1 MLTYAHVCSR
11 MLTYAHVCL
20 PPQYDEAL
28 TMQFLRVMPVALLF
42 HFLGGIWMFS
52 AADMWPRPATFG
64 LDEQFA
70 KLQVEAFPCVRQTS
84 ELTCA
89 QQGATCLWNAE
100 ARVCS
105 INKAN
110 DDYVTYTTFD
120 FMPRLF
126 NAVTIVYSVCC
137 LLFLLNLLLRA
148 IPVTRPIMHLLDA
161 ALKRLVILLRTALS
175 IAARKV
181 MGGGSRNKVS
191 PEEPLMLKV
200 GDRVFLKERPAQ
212 TGGVVAIQEQVAQV
226 KWDATAVEEVQ
237 VLSSLSLLALLVQMY
252 TYLVRKKFAGMSR
265 ALKKFRCSV

>member
-1 MLTYAHVCSR
+1 MLTYAD
-11 MLTYAHVCL
+11 VCL

-28 TMQFLRVMPVALLF
+28 TRQFLRVMPVAILF

-89 QQGATCLWNAE
+89 QQGATCLWNSE

-110 DDYVTYTTFD
+110 DDFVTYTTFD

-126 NAVTIVYSVCC
+126 NAVTIIYSVCC

-148 IPVTRPIMHLLDA
+148 IPVTRPIMHLLVDA
-161 ALKRLVILLRTALS
+161 ALKRLVILLRTAFA

-191 PEEPLMLKV
+191 PVEPLMLQV

-212 TGGVVAIQEQVAQV
+212 TGAVVAIQAQVAQV
-226 KWDATAVEEVQ
+226 NWDAAGVEAVE
-237 VLSSLSLLALLVQMY
+237 VLSLLSLLALLVQMY
-252 TYLVRKKFAGMSR
+252 KD
-265 ALKKFRCSV
+265 